1 MAAVFLPVA
10 GTPRCH
16 RTSDSAAGLEPPM
29 SAFGGNADIWLRATL
44 LPSGISVTLRD
55 QCDIQDPRLFRREQR
70 PTPVSIIR
78 AAPELGGI
86 SVTQNRH
93 LSREKQ
99 SVL

>member
-44 LPSGISVTLRD
+44 LPSGISATSRTRVCSEGNSAQRRFQSLE
-55 QCDIQDPRLFRREQR
+55 QHLKVAVSPSLEIDI
-70 PTPVSIIR
+70 
-78 AAPELGGI
+78 
-86 SVTQNRH
+86 
-93 LSREKQ
+93 
-99 SVL
+99 